1 MPQICH
7 GIFSVTGVEYS
18 NMVKIQ
24 KLNKNDRPREKLLEK
39 GAQNLND
46 EELIQIII
54 GSGVKGADVTKISR
68 QIKKLLDTNGYKL
81 TVAQLTAIKGI
92 SIATATRLVA
102 LFELAER
109 EFKDFT
115 IIDSAKKAAALV
127 PELTDAKQE
136 HLIVLSLDGAHRL
149 IAKRLISIG
158 TLNASLVHPREVFAD
173 PITDR
178 AASIIVIHNHPSGTL
193 EPSEADR
200 HITKRLQDSGTLLGI
215 QLLDHVI
222 ITNKGYYSFS
232 DEGSL

>member
-1 MPQICH
+1 
-7 GIFSVTGVEYS
+7 
-18 NMVKIQ
+18 MVKIQ
-24 KLNKNDRPREKLLEK
+24 KLDKKDRPREKLLAK
-39 GAQNLND
+39 GAPNLTD
-46 EELIQIII
+46 LELIQIII
-54 GSGVKGADVTKISR
+54 GSGVKGADVTKISK
-68 QIKKLLDTNGYKL
+68 QIKKILDTNGYKI
-81 TVAQLTAIKGI
+81 TTEQLTALKGI
-92 SIATATRLVA
+92 STATATKLVA

-115 IIDSAKKAAALV
+115 VIDSAEKAASLV
-127 PELTDAKQE
+127 PELKEAKQE

-178 AASIIVIHNHPSGTL
+178 AASIIAIHNHPSGTL

-200 HITKRLQDSGTLLGI
+200 QVTKRLKDAGNLLGI

-222 ITNKGYYSFS
+222 ITKTNYYSFS
-232 DEGSL
+232 DEDNL

>member
-1 MPQICH
+1 
-7 GIFSVTGVEYS
+7 
-18 NMVKIQ
+18 MVKIQ
-24 KLNKNDRPREKLLEK
+24 KLDKKDRPREKLLHK
-39 GAQNLND
+39 GAQNLSD
-46 EELIQIII
+46 IELIQIII
-54 GSGVKGADVTKISR
+54 GSGVKGADVTKISK
-68 QIKKLLDTNGYKL
+68 QIKKILDTNGYKI
-81 TVAQLTAIKGI
+81 TTEQLTALKGI
-92 SIATATRLVA
+92 STATATKLVA

-115 IIDSAKKAAALV
+115 IIDNAEKATALV
-127 PELTDAKQE
+127 PELKDAKQE

-178 AASIIVIHNHPSGTL
+178 AASIIAIHNHPSGTL

-200 HITKRLQDSGTLLGI
+200 QVTKRLKDAGNLLGI

-222 ITNKGYYSFS
+222 ITKTHYYSFS
-232 DEGSL
+232 DEDNL

>member
-1 MPQICH
+1 
-7 GIFSVTGVEYS
+7 
-18 NMVKIQ
+18 MVKIQ
-24 KLNKNDRPREKLLEK
+24 KLDKKDRPREKLLAK
-39 GAQNLND
+39 GAPNLTD
-46 EELIQIII
+46 LELIQIII
-54 GSGVKGADVTKISR
+54 GSGVKGADVTKISK
-68 QIKKLLDTNGYKL
+68 QIKKILDTNGYKI
-81 TVAQLTAIKGI
+81 TIEQLTALKGI
-92 SIATATRLVA
+92 STATATKLVA

-115 IIDSAKKAAALV
+115 VIDSAEKAASLV
-127 PELTDAKQE
+127 PELKEAKQE

-178 AASIIVIHNHPSGTL
+178 AASIIAIHNHPSGTL

-200 HITKRLQDSGTLLGI
+200 QVTKRLKDAGNLLGI

-222 ITNKGYYSFS
+222 ITKTGYYSFS
-232 DEGSL
+232 DEDNL